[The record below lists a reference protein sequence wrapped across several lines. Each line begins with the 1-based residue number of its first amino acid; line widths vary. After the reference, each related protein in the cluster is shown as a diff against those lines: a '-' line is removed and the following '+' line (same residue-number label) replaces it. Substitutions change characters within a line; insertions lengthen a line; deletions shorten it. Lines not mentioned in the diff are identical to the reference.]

1 MQVKGRTLVTLS
13 FGGTGLTEH
22 IWPSSNLL
30 IWTAFW
36 TDPSKGK
43 RKNKF
48 LHIQG
53 SHIQKDLRTFDDAW
67 QFFTSIHTQRVC
79 GWLWRLD
86 GAATEKR
93 GSSMRPGVTVC
104 RQMGVVGT
112 EGARAEQQ
120 SGWKEA
126 MCTSCT
132 YRKYLHRNAV
142 YRSQMAA
149 EWKLLIIACFEKV
162 LFKKEGKINDRDSS
176 QQHIKRLRGLPES
189 LFLGICFDSLHL

>member
-1 MQVKGRTLVTLS
+1 MTV
-13 FGGTGLTEH
+13 
-22 IWPSSNLL
+22 
-30 IWTAFW
+30 
-36 TDPSKGK
+36 
-43 RKNKF
+43 
-48 LHIQG
+48 LHFY
-53 SHIQKDLRTFDDAW
+53 SYPA
-67 QFFTSIHTQRVC
+67 SVC

-104 RQMGVVGT
+104 RKTGVAGT

-132 YRKYLHRNAV
+132 YRKYLHKNAV

-149 EWKLLIIACFEKV
+149 EWKLLIIACFDKV

-176 QQHIKRLRGLPES
+176 QQHIKRLRGLT
-189 LFLGICFDSLHL
+189 GITVSRHPLRFSTPLMKPCWQLIPLSIPPRVSHSH